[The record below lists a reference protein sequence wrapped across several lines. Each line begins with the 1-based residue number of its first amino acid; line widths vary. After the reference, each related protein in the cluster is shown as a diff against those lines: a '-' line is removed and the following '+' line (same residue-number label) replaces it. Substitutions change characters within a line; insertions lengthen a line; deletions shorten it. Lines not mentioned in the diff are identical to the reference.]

1 MDHYEDDFV
10 VTNLKGKKG
19 NSKPAKKKNNDK
31 PIYSSKHVRRVNEI
45 MGKKEKD
52 CSKKKKSKKII

>member
-1 MDHYEDDFV
+1 MNYYEDDFV

-31 PIYSSKHVRRVNEI
+31 PIYSSKHVRRINEI
-45 MGKKEKD
+45 MKKKEKEKGE
-52 CSKKKKSKKII
+52 SKKKI